1 MKKHALHILFILVI
15 MLLQTPLVIAED
27 DSGTFRGKWW
37 NYYDRGIERADKGE
51 NDQALSDLKKAVS
64 LRSKDQ
70 LMARTYGMHFM
81 DYFPHR
87 EIGVIYYIQ
96 GDLDRAI
103 TELEASVGQQESAKA
118 IYFLNKVRKEKML
131 KQQVKASP
139 PVIAI
144 ESPRPGTA
152 VKELE
157 TSIRGRVKGDGLIS
171 RIRIGSSSVSV
182 DLAAKEIGFEKT
194 IKLEEGENRIVVV
207 AEDLLGNRAEQTF
220 ALTVDREGPSIN
232 LSEMAAEMKDGKKFF
247 RIRGE
252 VDDSTGIK
260 SILVNGK
267 ALEIVRKE
275 IVPLDI
281 MIDSGEIK
289 GKLLIQAFDMFDN
302 ETRAE
307 IDAEKE
313 ITLFNRKEPYVMLAF
328 NGAGIFSS
336 DKDAPVLTLK
346 GATDIPEVYV
356 DRYYVEGEV
365 FDNKGVEKILVNNKE
380 ISIKKGKK
388 IFFNKIIPLA
398 EGKNRVSVQVFDGS
412 GNKASNDFSVT
423 RHIPSVMQTGNRMSI
438 TVLPFEAKQKTTEL
452 TGLANDYLT
461 GSLTDQ
467 KRFNVIER
475 AKLEQVLLEQK
486 LTKSKLTDP
495 EHSIRVGKLMSAEAI
510 LATSIKED
518 QKSVEIIS
526 RVINTETSQV
536 MEVKDVFTEDKSA
549 STVKELI
556 DGLATKIALSFPLVE
571 GMVIKKEDGTV
582 YTDLGARS
590 KIKKDSAVIVY
601 RKGKEIKHPVTGK
614 SLGFDTLKIAEGRF
628 EDVQD
633 DFSKAK
639 ILDKPALKEIQ
650 VKDLIVTK

>member
-1 MKKHALHILFILVI
+1 
-15 MLLQTPLVIAED
+15 
-27 DSGTFRGKWW
+27 
-37 NYYDRGIERADKGE
+37 
-51 NDQALSDLKKAVS
+51 
-64 LRSKDQ
+64 
-70 LMARTYGMHFM
+70 
-81 DYFPHR
+81 
-87 EIGVIYYIQ
+87 
-96 GDLDRAI
+96 
-103 TELEASVGQQESAKA
+103 
-118 IYFLNKVRKEKML
+118 
-131 KQQVKASP
+131 
-139 PVIAI
+139 
-144 ESPRPGTA
+144 
-152 VKELE
+152 
-157 TSIRGRVKGDGLIS
+157 
-171 RIRIGSSSVSV
+171 
-182 DLAAKEIGFEKT
+182 
-194 IKLEEGENRIVVV
+194 
-207 AEDLLGNRAEQTF
+207 
-220 ALTVDREGPSIN
+220 
-232 LSEMAAEMKDGKKFF
+232 
-247 RIRGE
+247 
-252 VDDSTGIK
+252 
-260 SILVNGK
+260 
-267 ALEIVRKE
+267 
-275 IVPLDI
+275 
-281 MIDSGEIK
+281 
-289 GKLLIQAFDMFDN
+289 
-302 ETRAE
+302 
-307 IDAEKE
+307 
-313 ITLFNRKEPYVMLAF
+313 
-328 NGAGIFSS
+328 
-336 DKDAPVLTLK
+336 
-346 GATDIPEVYV
+346 
-356 DRYYVEGEV
+356 
-365 FDNKGVEKILVNNKE
+365 
-380 ISIKKGKK
+380 
-388 IFFNKIIPLA
+388 
-398 EGKNRVSVQVFDGS
+398 VQVFDGS